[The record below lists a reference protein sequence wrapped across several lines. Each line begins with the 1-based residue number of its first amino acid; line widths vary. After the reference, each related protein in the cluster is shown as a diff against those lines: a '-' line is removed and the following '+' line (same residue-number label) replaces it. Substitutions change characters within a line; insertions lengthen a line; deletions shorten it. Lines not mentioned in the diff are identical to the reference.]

1 MRNHGKCLRIAVLR
15 RKGFFMVLVSVGFDA
30 SRGRST
36 SEYPASVS
44 PLAGDG
50 QSVSSR
56 QALSKES

>member
-1 MRNHGKCLRIAVLR
+1 
-15 RKGFFMVLVSVGFDA
+15 MVLVSVGFDA
-30 SRGRST
+30 SCGRST